1 MTRRLLGME
10 LRSRREAAALTSEAT
25 AEAMGWHPSKMTR
38 IEAGRSGLTGQDVR
52 ALLDFYGVPADD
64 TETRDTLEGFARQGK
79 RRTWWRPY
87 SDVLTRQYTDL
98 IAFESEASSV
108 RSYQLA
114 LIPGLLQTP
123 DYARAVTRVLQPG
136 SSPEA
141 VNALVDVKL
150 QRQNQ
155 ALSREDPVTLQAI
168 VDEAAI
174 RRVVGSGAVMAKQ
187 LQALLEASERP
198 NITLQVIAFDA
209 GAHVGMLGAFVIYG
223 FPIRSDLDVVYIEGQ
238 AGSHY
243 LERSQDR
250 AMYDNHFEHLRA
262 AALGVQQSRDRISHV
277 LKDDR

>member
-1 MTRRLLGME
+1 MTRRLLGLE
-10 LRSRREAAALTSEAT
+10 LRGRREAAALTSEAT

-52 ALLDFYGVPADD
+52 ALLDFYGVPEDD
-64 TETRDTLEGFARQGK
+64 AETRDALEGFARQGK

-123 DYARAVTRVLQPG
+123 DYARAVTRALQPG

-155 ALSREDPVTLQAI
+155 ALSREDPVTLRAI

-174 RRVVGSGAVMAKQ
+174 RRAVGGGAVMKRQ
-187 LQALLEASERP
+187 LQTLLEISERP
-198 NITLQVIAFDA
+198 NITVQVIPFDA
-209 GAHVGMLGAFVIYG
+209 GAHLGMLGAFVIYG

-243 LERSQDR
+243 LERAQDR
-250 AMYDNHFEHLRA
+250 AIYDDHFEHLRA
-262 AALGVQQSRDRISHV
+262 DALGVRQSRDRISRV